1 VLGIERLASAE
12 EARSAFAE
20 RMPSPGNVPA
30 ELRPLV
36 SDVSSW
42 DESTRALWMALEERS
57 VYERVVGLGAA
68 IADAIKLQR
77 AIRTRRIDRWLSNAS
92 AEEVTMFEAW
102 RSAFFV
108 RCDAMG
114 ALTTE
119 GLIACELAMP
129 EDGVL
134 AMARRNPRQIAAMVS
149 DDASSFGA
157 TFGVIFGTMR
167 LLVREW
173 PFFESFFARQL
184 RRSGV
189 PLSLRHAT
197 AIMRRLNDKAGRT
210 LVTERHIDPLLSVY
224 EALTERGVHEGQ
236 ADAIVLTAIQRAD
249 ESSGKP
255 WKGLLRLYELIVYS
269 GIHPRDAEWSEAF
282 DDAMAAPIAYT
293 HVPGREWIVRDYRLG
308 KRLMQVD
315 GKIDDGDQQA
325 GLQQGRGSLA
335 TGYIRGGHVRVE
347 FGRRYS
353 KPLAAFLDSMVVAEG
368 PDHQRQ
374 RKAFLP
380 FFTQAAVLEHAAFVE
395 QTVGELLD
403 HATAVARRQDG
414 RFDVRKDFAYRF
426 PIRII
431 CRVLELPPEDVSKVQ
446 RWSEAAVRAM
456 DVDAGVS
463 FEIAKV
469 GQQASHA
476 FRAYLGEKL
485 GDARTGRFTGRVIGS
500 VAENATLS
508 EEERI
513 ANIGVIIFAGFETT
527 TGLITKGVE
536 ALCRHG
542 DQWNHLRSRLVN
554 AAPGNAGD
562 EVVADREWRWLA
574 WAVNQSDRVVDVAR
588 RARLSALRDGS
599 PEAAARFAAI
609 RDQETML
616 DQAIEELLRWTAPGT
631 VVPLTA
637 SKDVHVE
644 LESPHMVKGCPH
656 AAGAMLTIQRGETIN
671 VAVDELNRVCPVG
684 AGEFAGEDPRRLDIT
699 RAENSAHL
707 SFGLRH
713 SCIGA
718 FLAKENAKRALEA
731 LLRRFPD
738 LELAGDAIPQE
749 MELFS
754 GLASLPVRTRLSGDA
769 R

>member
-1 VLGIERLASAE
+1 MLGIERLESAE
-12 EARSAFAE
+12 EARRAFAE
-20 RMPSPGNVPA
+20 RMPSAGEVP
-30 ELRPLV
+30 EHLRPLADAV
-36 SDVSSW
+36 AAW
-42 DESTRALWMALEERS
+42 DESTRALWMTLEERS

-77 AIRTRRIDRWLSNAS
+77 SIRTRRIDRWLA
-92 AEEVTMFEAW
+92 AATPEQVATFEAW
-102 RSAFFV
+102 RAAFFV

-119 GLIACELAMP
+119 GLIACDLAMP
-129 EDGVL
+129 EDGML
-134 AMARRNPRQIAAMVS
+134 TMARRNPRQIASMVS

-157 TFGVIFGTMR
+157 TVGVIVGTMR
-167 LLVREW
+167 LVVREW
-173 PFFESFFARQL
+173 PFFESFFGRQL

-189 PLSLRHAT
+189 PLSLRHANG
-197 AIMRRLNDKAGRT
+197 IMRRLNERAGRT
-210 LVTERHIDPLLSVY
+210 LLTHRHIDPLLSVY
-224 EALTERGVHEGQ
+224 EALEERHVPEER
-236 ADAIVLTAIQRAD
+236 ADAIVLAAIQHTEA
-249 ESSGKP
+249 SSGKP
-255 WKGLLRLYELIVYS
+255 WKGLLRLYELVVYS
-269 GIHPRDAEWSEAF
+269 GVDPRDPDWNEAF
-282 DDAMAAPIAYT
+282 EDAMTAPVAYT

-315 GKIDDGDQQA
+315 GKIDEGDLQA

-380 FFTQAAVLEHAAFVE
+380 FFIQAAVLEHAEFVE
-395 QTVGELLD
+395 QTVAELLD
-403 HATAVARRQDG
+403 HATAVAKRQDG
-414 RFDVRKDFAYRF
+414 RFDIRKDFAYRF

-431 CRVLELPPEDVSKVQ
+431 CRLLELPPEDVSKVQ
-446 RWSEAAVRAM
+446 HWSEAAVRAM

-463 FEIAKV
+463 FEIAKS

-476 FRAYLGEKL
+476 FRHYLGEKL
-485 GDARTGRFTGRVIGS
+485 GDARTGRFTGRVIRS
-500 VAENATLS
+500 VAENPTLS

-542 DQWNHLRSRLVN
+542 DQWRHLRSQLVDPN
-554 AAPGNAGD
+554 PLTVGG
-562 EVVADREWRWLA
+562 EIVPDREWRWLA
-574 WAVNQSDRVVDVAR
+574 WAANQSDRVVDVAR
-588 RARLSALRDGS
+588 RDRLTVLRNTSTQAD
-599 PEAAARFAAI
+599 ARFEAI
-609 RDQETML
+609 RDQEVML
-616 DQAIEELLRWTAPGT
+616 DRAIEELLRWTAPGT

-644 LESPHMVKGCPH
+644 LESAHMVKGCPH
-656 AAGAMLTIQRGETIN
+656 PAGAMLTVQRGETVN
-671 VAVDELNRVCPVG
+671 VAVDELNRRCPVG
-684 AGEFAGEDPRRLDIT
+684 AGTFAGDDPRMLDVT
-699 RAENSAHL
+699 RADNSAHL

-718 FLAKENAKRALEA
+718 FLAKENAKRALEG

-754 GLASLPVRTRLSGDA
+754 GLASLPVRTRLSNA
-769 R
+769 S